1 MITNG
6 GETHVSQVV
15 EVNRHLLYLSV
26 REILQNLLVLV
37 VRALP
42 ALCPLAALLPAAL
55 LRALVLVE
63 KVVLVAQ
70 LILVNRN
77 VPEVVGDGLLGR
89 GLELG

>member
-15 EVNRHLLYLSV
+15 EVNRHLLYLPV

-42 ALCPLAALLPAAL
+42 ALYPIAALLPAAL